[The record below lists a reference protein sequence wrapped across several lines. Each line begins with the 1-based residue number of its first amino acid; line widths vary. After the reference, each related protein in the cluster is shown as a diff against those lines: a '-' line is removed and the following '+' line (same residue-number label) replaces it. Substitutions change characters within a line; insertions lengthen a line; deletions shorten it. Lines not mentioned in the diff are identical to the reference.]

1 LVEGSHDSKEVE
13 EEKNEKSEYE
23 EGFLGKYY
31 FFKKG
36 TNGNG
41 YKTDGVKPS
50 FVAPIKEIKF
60 PNDNSF
66 KQIKKDFPNDH
77 FACEWTGKVQIEK
90 SG

>member
-1 LVEGSHDSKEVE
+1 MILSGSHVGKVSDYQEEDKEQP
-13 EEKNEKSEYE
+13 KYA

-41 YKTDGVKPS
+41 YKIDDLSPSVVKAQKKI
-50 FVAPIKEIKF
+50 VF

-66 KQIKKDFPNDH
+66 K
-77 FACEWTGKVQIEK
+77 
-90 SG
+90 